1 MFRQGLKTFRCF
13 GRLASIR
20 AWRRSPTTSQTQLRS
35 PSRGMDGTTTTYP
48 WVWLR
53 DHAHDEETFHPI
65 TMQRNIHSASIDPEI
80 SATDVALANGD
91 VAITWDGGD
100 SSSIPVAFLAQFRTP
115 STASVSLGIEPILWD
130 ADMIGTGPRTPYDD
144 IMNSDEG
151 MLDWLT
157 KVSTYGFGLAV
168 GVPAT
173 GEATKELLEKVA
185 YIRRSIFGGFWE
197 FEADMSKADTAYTN
211 IELLS
216 HTDATYSNDA
226 PVQLLH
232 CLYFEGTGGEST
244 IADSFRVAAELKKES
259 PQHYETLSTVLI
271 PGQYIGDGAHLMAAR
286 PLLRHDHEGNLV
298 QVSFNNADRA
308 PFLLPADEMVA
319 FYDAIRAFDRL
330 SNEHRLQW
338 RQQLEPGEA
347 MLFDNW
353 RVMHGRASYSGG
365 RKLCGAYLNHEDFE
379 SKIRLLQ
386 TAAKA
391 SA

>member
-1 MFRQGLKTFRCF
+1 MATITDHKSDSSALTVT
-13 GRLASIR
+13 
-20 AWRRSPTTSQTQLRS
+20 WD
-35 PSRGMDGTTTTYP
+35 DGATTTYP
-48 WVWLR
+48 WIWLR

-65 TMQRNIHSASIDPEI
+65 TMQRNIHTASIDPDI
-80 SATDVALANGD
+80 SATEVTIANGD
-91 VAITWDGGD
+91 VAITWSTGEH
-100 SSSIPVAFLAQFRTP
+100 STIPVEFLARFRTP
-115 STASVSLGIEPILWD
+115 RTASVSLGIEPVLWD
-130 ADMIGTGPRTPYDD
+130 ADMIGTGPRTPYAD
-144 IMNSDEG
+144 IVNNDEG
-151 MLDWLT
+151 MLEWLT
-157 KVSTYGFGLAV
+157 NVAKYGFGLAT

-173 GEATKELLEKVA
+173 GEATKDLLEKVA

-232 CLYFEGTGGEST
+232 CLYFDGTGGEST
-244 IADSFRVAAELKKES
+244 IADSFRVASELKQQS
-259 PQHYETLSTVLI
+259 PQHYETLSTVMV
-271 PGQYIGDGAHLMAAR
+271 PGQYIGDGSHLMAAR
-286 PLLRHDHEGNLV
+286 PLLRHDHHGNLV

-308 PFLLPADEMVA
+308 PFLLPPDEMVA

-338 RQQLEPGEA
+338 RHQLEPGEA

-353 RVMHGRASYSGG
+353 RVMHGRASYRGG

-379 SKIRLLQ
+379 SKIRMLQ
-386 TAAKA
+386 AAVKTPA
-391 SA
+391 

>member
-1 MFRQGLKTFRCF
+1 MATITDHKSEPAALTVT
-13 GRLASIR
+13 
-20 AWRRSPTTSQTQLRS
+20 WE
-35 PSRGMDGTTTTYP
+35 DGVTTTYP
-48 WVWLR
+48 WIWLR
-53 DHAHDEETFHPI
+53 DHAHDEATFHPV
-65 TMQRNIHSASIDPEI
+65 TMQRNIHTASIDPGLAGTTVE
-80 SATDVALANGD
+80 LANGD
-91 VAITWDGGD
+91 VVIDWSDGD
-100 SSSIPVAFLAQFRTP
+100 RSSIPVGFLAEFRTP
-115 STASVSLGIEPILWD
+115 DAATTSLGLEPILWD
-130 ADMIGTGPRTPYDD
+130 AATILPTPSTSYDA

-151 MLDWLT
+151 LLDWLS
-157 KVSTYGFGLAV
+157 KVTQYGFALAV

-173 GEATKELLEKVA
+173 GEATKELLERVA

-244 IADSFRVAAELKKES
+244 IADSFGVAAELKKQN
-259 PQHYETLSTVLI
+259 PVHYETLATVLV

-286 PLLRHDHEGNLV
+286 PLLRHDHNGNLV

-308 PFLLPADEMVA
+308 PFLLPPEEMVA
-319 FYDAIRAFDRL
+319 FYDAIRAFDNL

-338 RQQLEPGEA
+338 RHQLEPGEA

-353 RVMHGRASYSGG
+353 RVMHGRASYQGG
-365 RKLCGAYLNHEDFE
+365 RKLCGAYLNHEDVE
-379 SKIRLLQ
+379 SKIRMLQ
-386 TAAKA
+386 TALKG
-391 SA
+391 

>member
-1 MFRQGLKTFRCF
+1 MATITDYKSDAAALTVT
-13 GRLASIR
+13 
-20 AWRRSPTTSQTQLRS
+20 WD
-35 PSRGMDGTTTTYP
+35 DGATTTYP
-48 WVWLR
+48 WIWLR

-65 TMQRNIHSASIDPEI
+65 TMQRNIHTASIDPSI
-80 SATDVALANGD
+80 TATDVAVTNGD
-91 VAITWDGGD
+91 VAITWNAGD
-100 SSSIPVAFLAQFRTP
+100 SSTLPVNFLAQYRTP
-115 STASVSLGIEPILWD
+115 DEASVSLGIDPVPWD
-130 ADMIGTGPRTPYDD
+130 AELIGNGPRTPYDD
-144 IMNSDEG
+144 IMSTDEG

-157 KVSTYGFGLAV
+157 NVAKYGFGLAV

-244 IADSFRVAAELKKES
+244 IADSFRVALELKKQS
-259 PQHYETLSTVLI
+259 PKHYETLSTVLV

-286 PLLRHDHEGNLV
+286 PLLRHDSHGNLV

-308 PFLLPADEMVA
+308 PFLLPADEMVE
-319 FYDAIRAFDRL
+319 FYDAIRAFDNL

-338 RQQLEPGEA
+338 RHQLEPGEA

-386 TAAKA
+386 STTKA
-391 SA
+391 STVR

>member
-1 MFRQGLKTFRCF
+1 MATITDHKSDSTALTVT
-13 GRLASIR
+13 
-20 AWRRSPTTSQTQLRS
+20 WD
-35 PSRGMDGTTTTYP
+35 DGSTTTYP
-48 WVWLR
+48 WIWLR
-53 DHAHDEETFHPI
+53 DHAHDEETFHPV
-65 TMQRNIHSASIDPEI
+65 TMQRNIHTASIDPNI
-80 SATDVALANGD
+80 TATEVSVGGD
-91 VAITWDGGD
+91 DLSITWNVGG
-100 SSSIPVAFLAQFRTP
+100 SSSIPVDFLAQFRSP
-115 STASVSLGIEPILWD
+115 HSASVSLGIDPVLWD
-130 ADMIGTGPRTPYDD
+130 ADMIGQGPRTPYDD
-144 IMNSDEG
+144 IMSSDAG

-157 KVSTYGFGLAV
+157 KVAKYGFGLAV

-185 YIRRSIFGGFWE
+185 YIRKSIFGGFWE

-244 IADSFRVAAELKKES
+244 IADSFRVAAELKKQN
-259 PQHYETLSTVLI
+259 PKHYETLSTVLV
-271 PGQYIGDGAHLMAAR
+271 PGQYIGDGSHLMAAR
-286 PLLRHDHEGNLV
+286 PVLRHDHEGNLV

-308 PFLLPADEMVA
+308 PFLLPAEEMVELYA
-319 FYDAIRAFDRL
+319 ALRAFDHL
-330 SNEHRLQW
+330 ANDTSMQW
-338 RQQLEPGEA
+338 RHVLRPGEA

-379 SKIRLLQ
+379 SRIRMLQ
-386 TAAKA
+386 TATRN
-391 SA
+391 

>member
-1 MFRQGLKTFRCF
+1 MATITDYK
-13 GRLASIR
+13 SDR
-20 AWRRSPTTSQTQLRS
+20 AALTVTWD
-35 PSRGMDGTTTTYP
+35 DGATTTYP
-48 WVWLR
+48 WIWLR

-65 TMQRNIHSASIDPEI
+65 TMQRNIHTASIAPDI
-80 SATDVALANGD
+80 AASDVIVANGD
-91 VAITWDGGD
+91 ISITWDAGD
-100 SSSIPVAFLAQFRTP
+100 SSSIPVDFLANFRTP
-115 STASVSLGIEPILWD
+115 STASVSLGIDRVLWD
-130 ADMIGTGPRTPYDD
+130 ANMIGSGPRTPYEE
-144 IMNSDEG
+144 IVSSDEG
-151 MLDWLT
+151 MLDWLSN
-157 KVSTYGFGLAV
+157 VATYGFGLAV

-259 PQHYETLSTVLI
+259 PKHYETLSTVLV
-271 PGQYIGDGAHLMAAR
+271 PGQYIGDGSHLMAAR
-286 PLLRHDHEGNLV
+286 PVLRHDDAGNLV

-308 PFLLPADEMVA
+308 PFLLPPDEMVA

-330 SNEHRLQW
+330 SNQHHLQW
-338 RQQLEPGEA
+338 RHQLEPGEA

-379 SKIRLLQ
+379 SKIRMLQ
-386 TAAKA
+386 AATKGK
-391 SA
+391 S

>member
-1 MFRQGLKTFRCF
+1 MATITDYKSD
-13 GRLASIR
+13 AS
-20 AWRRSPTTSQTQLRS
+20 ALTVTWD
-35 PSRGMDGTTTTYP
+35 DGTTTTYP
-48 WVWLR
+48 WIWLR

-65 TMQRNIHSASIDPEI
+65 TMQRNIHTASIDPDI
-80 SATDVALANGD
+80 AATEVSLANGD
-91 VAITWDGGD
+91 VAITWNGGD
-100 SSSIPVAFLAQFRTP
+100 SSSIPVAFLAQFRAP
-115 STASVSLGIEPILWD
+115 STASVSLGIDPILWD
-130 ADMIGTGPRTPYDD
+130 AEMIGTGPRTPYED

-157 KVSTYGFGLAV
+157 KVAAYGFGLAV

-244 IADSFRVAAELKKES
+244 IADSFRVAAELKKEN
-259 PQHYETLSTVLI
+259 PRHYETLSTVLV
-271 PGQYIGDGAHLMAAR
+271 PGQYIGDGSHLMAAR

-338 RQQLEPGEA
+338 RHQLEPGEA

-379 SKIRLLQ
+379 SKIRMLQ
-386 TAAKA
+386 AATKTPA
-391 SA
+391 

>member
-1 MFRQGLKTFRCF
+1 MATITDFKPEATALTVT
-13 GRLASIR
+13 
-20 AWRRSPTTSQTQLRS
+20 WE
-35 PSRGMDGTTTTYP
+35 DGTTTTYP
-48 WVWLR
+48 WIWLR
-53 DHAHDEETFHPI
+53 DHAHDEETFHPV
-65 TMQRNIHSASIDPEI
+65 TMQRNIHTASIDPSLTGTSVE
-80 SATDVALANGD
+80 LANGD
-91 VAITWDGGD
+91 LAIVWSDAD
-100 SSSIPVAFLAQFRTP
+100 RSAIPVEFLARFRTP
-115 STASVSLGIEPILWD
+115 SAASTSLGIDPVTWD
-130 ADMIGTGPRTPYDD
+130 AETIVPTPSTPYEA
-144 IMNSDEG
+144 IMNTDEG
-151 MLDWLT
+151 LLDWLT
-157 KVSTYGFGLAV
+157 KVTRYGFALAT

-173 GEATKELLEKVA
+173 GEATKELLERVA

-244 IADSFRVAAELKKES
+244 IADSFRVAEELKKQT
-259 PQHYETLSTVLI
+259 PQHYETLSTVLV

-286 PLLRHDHEGNLV
+286 PVLRHDHRGNLV

-308 PFLLPADEMVA
+308 PFLLPPEEMVA
-319 FYDAIRAFDRL
+319 FYDAIRAFDNL

-338 RQQLEPGEA
+338 RHQLVPGEA

-353 RVMHGRASYSGG
+353 RVMHGRASYQGG
-365 RKLCGAYLNHEDFE
+365 RKLCGAYLNHEDIE

-386 TAAKA
+386 NAAKA
-391 SA
+391 A

>member
-1 MFRQGLKTFRCF
+1 
-13 GRLASIR
+13 
-20 AWRRSPTTSQTQLRS
+20 
-35 PSRGMDGTTTTYP
+35 
-48 WVWLR
+48 LR

-65 TMQRNIHSASIDPEI
+65 TMQRNIHTASIDPAITAE
-80 SATDVALANGD
+80 SVDLANGD
-91 VAITWDGGD
+91 VSIAWSVGEK
-100 SSSIPVAFLAQFRTP
+100 SAIPVSFLAQFRTP
-115 STASVSLGIEPILWD
+115 STASVSLGIEPQLWD
-130 ADMIGTGPRTPYDD
+130 AASIGTGPRTAYDD
-144 IMNSDEG
+144 IVNSDEG
-151 MLDWLT
+151 MLEWLSN
-157 KVSTYGFGLAV
+157 VIRYGFGLAV

-244 IADSFRVAAELKKES
+244 IADSFMVAEELKKQN
-259 PQHYETLSTVLI
+259 PKHYETLSTVLI

-286 PLLRHDHEGNLV
+286 PALRHDHNGRLV

-308 PFLLPADEMVA
+308 PFLLPPDEMVA
-319 FYDAIRAFDRL
+319 FYDAIRAFDDL

-338 RQQLEPGEA
+338 RHQLEPGEA

-353 RVMHGRASYSGG
+353 RVMHGRASYQGG
-365 RKLCGAYLNHEDFE
+365 RKLCGAYLNHEDVE

-386 TAAKA
+386 AAVA
-391 SA
+391 G